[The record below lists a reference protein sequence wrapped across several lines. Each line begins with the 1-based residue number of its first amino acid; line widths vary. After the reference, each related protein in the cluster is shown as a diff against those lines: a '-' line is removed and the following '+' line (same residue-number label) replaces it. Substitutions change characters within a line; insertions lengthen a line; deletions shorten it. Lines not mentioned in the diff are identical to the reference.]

1 MLWCLCYLSWLI
13 ISFLIPTND
22 FHIQFC
28 ILFLTESLPNCIS
41 VHILPRFP
49 LMNVMHVWMHAKPLS
64 CVWLFVTPWT
74 VVCQVPLSAGFSKQE
89 YWSGL
94 PCPPSGDLPKPGI
107 KPRFP
112 ALQADS
118 LPAEPPRKPM
128 NIGVHSLSL
137 PRGSSW
143 PRNQTGVSCT
153 VGGFFTSW
161 ATREAHTQ
169 WRPLTC
175 QALASSQFIS
185 L

>member
-1 MLWCLCYLSWLI
+1 MLWWLCYLSWLI

-74 VVCQVPLSAGFSKQE
+74 VVCQALLSMEFSRQE

-94 PCPPSGDLPKPGI
+94 PCSPPRD
-107 KPRFP
+107 FP
-112 ALQADS
+112 CPCFICSWHWQASS
-118 LPAEPPRKPM
+118 LPLAPPGKPECNTSGLNPAREKKQDALSSAEYA
-128 NIGVHSLSL
+128 
-137 PRGSSW
+137 
-143 PRNQTGVSCT
+143 RNGYEPWDSPNQCM
-153 VGGFFTSW
+153 
-161 ATREAHTQ
+161 
-169 WRPLTC
+169 
-175 QALASSQFIS
+175 
-185 L
+185 